1 MNTTSTPSTAA
12 IATRSRTSGHRN
24 GRQAASVAAGIPDD
38 LATLEGGLSAF
49 LRGLEGLNRSPLTI
63 RAYRTDL
70 GQFLAWLHATNVVAR
85 TPAGVV
91 KADVSEYLTHLAR
104 RGITGL
110 SRARTLSAVRRYFAF
125 LVDEGAIAR
134 SPAAGVE
141 TPTKEKNT
149 RTWLRPEEYR
159 AMLAHAGG
167 SPRDYAILQVFLQTG
182 VRVSELCDLR
192 LRDVD
197 LANRVLTVR
206 GKGRVERV
214 IELERRG
221 VQAIRSWLAIRPHA
235 VDDRLFLNY
244 RGEPLGERGVR
255 KLVVKYRRAAG
266 IARHA
271 TPHSFRH
278 TFGTLKAQQ
287 GVSPYR
293 LKEWLGHAKL
303 DTTQIYVHLARTN
316 AGKEME
322 ATSL

>member
-1 MNTTSTPSTAA
+1 MDTPLASPATA
-12 IATRSRTSGHRN
+12 SRGNGHRE
-24 GRQAASVAAGIPDD
+24 GRPVLPPYPGASDE
-38 LATLEGGLSAF
+38 LRTLEGGRAAF
-49 LRGLEGLNRSPLTI
+49 LRGLEGLNRSALTI
-63 RAYRTDL
+63 RAYRTDV

-85 TPAGVV
+85 APSDVV
-91 KADVSEYLTHLAR
+91 KADVGEYLTHLAR

-110 SRARTLSAVRRYFAF
+110 SRARTLSALRRYFAF
-125 LVDEGAIAR
+125 LVDEGAIAK

-141 TPTKEKNT
+141 TPRKEKNT

-197 LANRVLTVR
+197 LANRTLTVR

-214 IELERRG
+214 IELERKG
-221 VQAIRSWLAIRPHA
+221 VQAIRSWLAIRPRV

-244 RGEPLGERGVR
+244 RGGPIGERGVR

-266 IARHA
+266 IARNA

-303 DTTQIYVHLARTN
+303 DTTQLYVHLARTG
-316 AGKEME
+316 ASKEME